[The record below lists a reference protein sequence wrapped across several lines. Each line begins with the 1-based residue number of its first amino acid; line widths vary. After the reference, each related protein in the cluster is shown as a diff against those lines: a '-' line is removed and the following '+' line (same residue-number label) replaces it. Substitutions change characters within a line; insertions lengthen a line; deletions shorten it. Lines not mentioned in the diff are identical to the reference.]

1 MMNVA
6 VLGIVLALPILR
18 DGQRGP
24 SLWHQSAAQA
34 RVAGLDAE
42 LAPRIPFQKALLVP
56 RDREVNGHRLR
67 TVARFELE
75 ALVLARRDYSF
86 GREAGFSGTD
96 LALGWGRMSNPVHV
110 EEVKVTQARRFYFWS
125 QKPGSKLT
133 PDEVTR
139 SSSNMHL
146 ILTESAHHD
155 AMKAIGKGDVV
166 VIEGWLVDVTGPKGR
181 EWRSSRR
188 RDDTGAGA
196 CEIILVD
203 RIRRRAPVQ
212 DVTTTG

>member
-1 MMNVA
+1 MQKGLMMNVA

-75 ALVLARRDYSF
+75 FGDGGLPIRNVELLNGTTLV
-86 GREAGFSGTD
+86 
-96 LALGWGRMSNPVHV
+96 
-110 EEVKVTQARRFYFWS
+110 
-125 QKPGSKLT
+125 
-133 PDEVTR
+133 
-139 SSSNMHL
+139 
-146 ILTESAHHD
+146 
-155 AMKAIGKGDVV
+155 
-166 VIEGWLVDVTGPKGR
+166 
-181 EWRSSRR
+181 
-188 RDDTGAGA
+188 
-196 CEIILVD
+196 
-203 RIRRRAPVQ
+203 
-212 DVTTTG
+212 